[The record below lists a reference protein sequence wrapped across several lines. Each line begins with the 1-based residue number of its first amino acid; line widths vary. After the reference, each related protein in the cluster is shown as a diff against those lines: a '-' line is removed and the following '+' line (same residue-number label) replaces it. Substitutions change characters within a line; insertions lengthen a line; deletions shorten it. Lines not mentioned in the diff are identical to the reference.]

1 MDRRIPDVPLAI
13 FILHFIFTEVPMLKR
28 YLLAPGPTPVPSEAL
43 LAMAMP
49 IIHHRSPDFLPVLDA
64 AKKGLQW
71 LYQTKNDVLI
81 LSSSGTGG
89 MVGSVN
95 NFFSPGDRVLVINAG
110 NFGERWTKICNSYG
124 LSVNEL
130 KIDWGYTVKPH
141 DVERA
146 LKSDPSIK
154 GVFVQASETSTGV
167 YHDIESLATIVRQ
180 YDDTIFVVDAI
191 SALVAHDLKM
201 DAWGIDVLIGGSQK
215 GLMLPPGLAFV
226 GVSDKAWKF
235 ADKARCP
242 RFYFNFKK
250 ERESLAKNQTNFTSP
265 VTLIIGLNECLKLLQ
280 KEGLEKALERHRR
293 LADATRKAMKTLGL
307 ELFTKES
314 PSNSVTAIQAPDGLD
329 GQEIYKNLRV
339 NYGITAAGG
348 QGQAKGKIF
357 RIAHL
362 GYADTFDIITA
373 IAGVEMVLKSMGYP
387 IKLGS
392 GVAVAQEILMK

>member
-1 MDRRIPDVPLAI
+1 
-13 FILHFIFTEVPMLKR
+13 MLKR
-28 YLLAPGPTPVPSEAL
+28 YLLAPGPTPVPPEAL

-49 IIHHRSPDFLPVLDA
+49 LIHHRSPDFIPVLDT

-81 LSSSGTGG
+81 LCSTGTGG

-95 NFFSPGDRVLVINAG
+95 NFFSPGDRALVINAG
-110 NFGERWTKICNSYG
+110 NFGERWTKICNAYR
-124 LSVNEL
+124 LDVNEIKL
-130 KIDWGYTVKPH
+130 QWGDAVRPE
-141 DVERA
+141 DVENA
-146 LKSDPSIK
+146 LRKDRSIR

-167 YHDIESLATIVRQ
+167 YHDIEALASIVRK
-180 YDDTIFVVDAI
+180 YDDTLLIVDAI

-215 GLMLPPGLAFV
+215 GLMLPPGLAFA
-226 GVSDKAWKF
+226 GISEKAWKF
-235 ADKARCP
+235 ADRAQSPK
-242 RFYFNFKK
+242 FYFNFKK
-250 ERESLAKNQTNFTSP
+250 ERESLSKNQTNFTSP

-280 KEGLEKALERHRR
+280 KEGLENAFERHKR
-293 LADATRKAMKTLGL
+293 LANATREAVKAIGL
-307 ELFTKES
+307 DLFSKVS
-314 PSNSVTAIQAPDGLD
+314 HSNAVTAIKSPAGLD

-339 NYGITAAGG
+339 KYGITAAGG
-348 QGQAKGKIF
+348 QGQVKGKIF

-387 IKLGS
+387 VKLGT
-392 GVAVAQEILMK
+392 GVAVAEELLLK